1 MARSI
6 TLRGNIKAPNFDLED
21 IFGNKIN
28 LRNYRG
34 KRVFVGFFRHAGCP
48 FCNLRV
54 NKLESAQAQLKEKN
68 MEMIFFFEST
78 KMRLLASKYHT
89 DIHTIPMIADPEK
102 ETYNLYGVENSPLKS
117 AKSHFMS
124 LIQTAIK
131 AKLKSLPVH
140 WMADNESIN
149 TIPAEFLIDEEGVI
163 RVVHYARDLTDELS
177 TDLITQFAEEGVRKA
192 AAGV

>member
-6 TLRGNIKAPNFDLED
+6 TLRGNIKAPNFDVED
-21 IFGNKIN
+21 IFGNRIN

-68 MEMIFFFEST
+68 MEMVFFFEST
-78 KMRLLASKYHT
+78 KIRLLASKYHT
-89 DIHTIPMIADPEK
+89 NIHTIPMVADPEK
-102 ETYNLYGVENSPLKS
+102 QYYNLYGVENSPMKS

-140 WMADNESIN
+140 WMADNESIS
-149 TIPAEFLIDEEGVI
+149 TIPAEFLIDENGVI

-177 TDLITQFAEEGVRKA
+177 TDLITQFAEEGGRTTSSTS
-192 AAGV
+192 